1 MRRLQS
7 TTTIPYNSMI
17 VISMVSL
24 QCLTVLKTEKEVIA
38 SKICQNVDSHLL
50 GPNGMEENSIQELR
64 PVNQCILLI
73 RFHPGESLLSST
85 TTNLSTSTQKL
96 KQVLSKMFFVWSNLV
111 LIKFQLTYG
120 ERPTLRMFH
129 QMQWPTL

>member
-1 MRRLQS
+1 MRRVQS
-7 TTTIPYNSMI
+7 TTTIQYNSMI

-50 GPNGMEENSIQELR
+50 GPNGMEENSIQELC
-64 PVNQCILLI
+64 PVNQCIQPI
-73 RFHPGESLLSST
+73 RFLPGESLLYSI
-85 TTNLSTSTQKL
+85 TTNLLTSTQKL
-96 KQVLSKMFFVWSNLV
+96 KQVLSKMFSAWSVLV
-111 LIKFQLTYG
+111 LIKFQLTCG
-120 ERPTLRMFH
+120 EIPSLTMFH